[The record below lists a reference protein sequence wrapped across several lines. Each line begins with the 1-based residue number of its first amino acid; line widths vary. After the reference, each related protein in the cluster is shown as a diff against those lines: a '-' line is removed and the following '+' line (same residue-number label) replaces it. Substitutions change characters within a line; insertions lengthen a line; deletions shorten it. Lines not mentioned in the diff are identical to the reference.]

1 MKNLIDIIWGTMRI
15 QMKNSFAR
23 PMFQFCLI
31 VAPITNTILLY
42 YMFKNSQMD
51 NFMTYVVVGAGLFSI
66 WVCICFSS
74 IGDINRERWYGTL
87 SIIFSAPAG
96 FNLIILGKIIGN
108 TVLSLVSFGITI
120 LTAILLF
127 HAKLVIA
134 NIFMLFISLLI
145 GLCAFIVFSQ
155 IFAYLLT
162 LSRKTTLYMNC
173 LDIPISLIC
182 GFVIPIELLPG
193 WVWPLAY
200 LLPPTWVVKLV
211 RGSFDTGLTTNV
223 FLEYLAIL
231 VGQII
236 IYTILCHLL
245 YKIIER
251 RVKINA
257 SLEMV

>member
-1 MKNLIDIIWGTMRI
+1 MRNILDIIGGTMRI

-51 NFMTYVVVGAGLFSI
+51 NFMTYVVVGAGLSSL
-66 WVCICFSS
+66 WACICFSS

-87 SIIFSAPAG
+87 SLIFTAPAG

-108 TVLSLVSFGITI
+108 TILSLISFGITV

-127 HAKLVIA
+127 DAKLVIT
-134 NIFMLFISLLI
+134 NIVLLIVALLI

-193 WVWPLAY
+193 WILPLAY
-200 LLPPTWVVKLV
+200 ILPPTWVVKLI
-211 RGSFDTGLTTNV
+211 RGSFDAGLTSNEFIKYFV
-223 FLEYLAIL
+223 IL

-236 IYTILCHLL
+236 IYAILCHLL
-245 YKIIER
+245 YKVIER

>member
-1 MKNLIDIIWGTMRI
+1 MRNLVDIIWGTMRI

-31 VAPITNTILLY
+31 VNPIAYTILLY

-51 NFMTYVVVGAGLFSI
+51 NFMTYVVIGAGLTSL

-108 TVLSLVSFGITI
+108 TVLSLVSFVITL

-127 HAKLVIA
+127 HAKLVIT
-134 NIFMLFISLLI
+134 NIFMLMIALLL

-193 WVWPLAY
+193 WVQPLAY
-200 LLPPTWVVKLV
+200 LLPPTWVVKLI
-211 RGSFDTGLTTNV
+211 RGSFDAGLTRNEFIKYFV
-223 FLEYLAIL
+223 IL

-236 IYTILCHLL
+236 IYAILCHLL
-245 YKIIER
+245 YKVIER

-257 SLEMV
+257 SLEMM